1 MEAHKGATHLSPGP
15 FETQLRLR
23 LKAKEAIIK
32 SIVEHR
38 LAVANNTRVQ
48 KLELGLLEPNTQVDV
63 FKIPDRKEDDGWKVG
78 SKTRSTYNTVWPST
92 QLTTST
98 LAR

>member
-1 MEAHKGATHLSPGP
+1 MAGNCILSYGGYTPSQGLTGYQPRDYYNPDSEVLEAQKGATHVSPDP
-15 FETQLRLR
+15 LR

-48 KLELGLLEPNTQVDV
+48 KLELGLLEPN
-63 FKIPDRKEDDGWKVG
+63 P
-78 SKTRSTYNTVWPST
+78 
-92 QLTTST
+92 
-98 LAR
+98 